1 MPIKLVKHR
10 ININNDY
17 YIRVFVFK
25 RNRSMYLTK
34 KNLKE
39 LHLIRWLDK
48 ALTQTLLD
56 IDNLKMNNLWK
67 QAFTF
72 FKVKLSQQ
80 VLKTFPVDKKIPQK
94 K

>member
-1 MPIKLVKHR
+1 MVM
-10 ININNDY
+10 
-17 YIRVFVFK
+17 VG
-25 RNRSMYLTK
+25 
-34 KNLKE
+34 LKE

-80 VLKTFPVDKKIPQK
+80 VLKTFPVDKDSTFIFFFLPRLDGF
-94 K
+94 